1 MKWAS
6 AVSDQ
11 EILEQ
16 GMDQCVESA
25 LQSMGGSA
33 IDLAVVFVS
42 GHFSDQY
49 PDLPAMLRDKIEA
62 AGGSASPLVYG
73 CSAGGVIGGGQEV
86 EQRHG
91 FSLTVAHLPGVK
103 LSTFHLDGDELPD
116 MDASPTAWETVLKIA
131 SENQPGFLLLLD
143 PFSFPAQEFLTGL
156 DYAYSGSVKIGGLAS
171 SGRQRGDNALFLGG
185 EVHRSGAIGIAM
197 EGNIAVDTIV
207 AQGCRPIGQ
216 LMSITKCQ
224 QNLLLSLDQ
233 RPPIEVVRELYG
245 ASSQRD
251 QEMMQNSLFLGVV
264 MDDFTEEP
272 RQGDFLIRNV
282 IGLDARTGTM
292 AIGEMLREGQRVQ
305 FHLRDAITS
314 ADDLAALLS
323 RYAGEERASQCQGA
337 LLFSCLGRG
346 QYLYGRP
353 DHDTELFQTNVGSIP
368 LGGFF
373 CNGEIGPVG
382 GTTFLHGYTSSFGI
396 FRAIQDI
403 QID

>member
-11 EILEQ
+11 ENLEQ
-16 GMDQCVESA
+16 GMEECVGLV
-25 LQSMGGSA
+25 LQSMGDSA

-42 GHFSDQY
+42 GHFAAQY
-49 PDLPAMLRDKIEA
+49 QDLPAMLRDKIGADA
-62 AGGSASPLVYG
+62 APLVYG

-91 FSLTVAHLPGVK
+91 FSLTVAHLPGVE
-103 LSTFHLDGDELPD
+103 LSPFHLDGDELPD
-116 MDASPTAWETVLKIA
+116 MDASPTAWETVLKVP
-131 SENQPGFLLLLD
+131 SENRPGFLLLLD
-143 PFSFPAQEFLTGL
+143 PFSFPAQDFLTGM

-171 SGRQRGDNALFLGG
+171 GGRQGGENALFLGD
-185 EVHRSGAIGIAM
+185 EVYRSGAIGIGM
-197 EGNIAVDTIV
+197 QGNIAVDTIV

-216 LMSITKCQ
+216 LMGITKCQ
-224 QNLLLSLDQ
+224 QNILLELDQ
-233 RPPIEVVRELYG
+233 RPPLEVVRELYG
-245 ASSQRD
+245 SSSQRD
-251 QEMMQNSLFLGVV
+251 QELMQNSLFLGVV

-314 ADDLAALLS
+314 AEDLAALLG

-346 QYLYGRP
+346 QHLYGRA
-353 DHDTELFQTNVGSIP
+353 DHDTELFQNTVGSIP

-396 FRAIQDI
+396 FRAIQDSPP
-403 QID
+403 D